1 MRKKPVLLVTMGDP
15 AGIGPEI
22 CVKALWHP
30 VVSRVSTPVIVGI
43 PEVLAWYAARL
54 TAGPARTAAP
64 AVSII
69 ASPDEAPDRPGTLA
83 VIPAG
88 EATFDL
94 ATTGTVTPEAGTAA
108 YAALTRAI
116 ALVQSGEADAIVT
129 SPLNKEALVASGSPY
144 IDHTEALA
152 AITRTSP
159 LTMFEVGSLRI
170 FFATRH
176 VSLQQSIYLLDKAL
190 VVKAIAGAA
199 MNMRRIGFPAPR
211 LALAALNPHAGEGG
225 LFGRQEIETLAPAVA
240 EARGRGIDVRGPVP
254 ADSVFAQGLKGRYD
268 AVISLYHDQGHI
280 AAKTYDFERT
290 VSVTL
295 GLPFIRTSVDHGTA
309 FDIAGKGIASE
320 VSLVEAIKSA
330 ARYALPYARNFRTVA
345 G

>member
-15 AGIGPEI
+15 AGIGPEV
-22 CVKALWHP
+22 CVKALRHP
-30 VVSRVSTPVIVGI
+30 IVHRVSTLVVVGI
-43 PEVLAWYAARL
+43 PGVLSWHATKLA
-54 TAGPARTAAP
+54 TQPGVP
-64 AVSII
+64 AVATI
-69 ASPDEAPDRPGTLA
+69 ASPS
-83 VIPAG
+83 
-88 EATFDL
+88 EATDRHGVLPVVAAGQAAFDIS
-94 ATTGTVTPEAGTAA
+94 TTGTVTAEAGAAA

-116 ALVQSGEADAIVT
+116 ALVESGQADAIVT
-129 SPLNKEALVASGSPY
+129 APLNKESLVASGAPY
-144 IDHTEALA
+144 IDHTDALA
-152 AITRTSP
+152 AITGTSP
-159 LTMFEVGSLRI
+159 LTMFEVGPLRI

-176 VSLQQSIYLLDKAL
+176 VSLQRSIELLDKDL
-190 VVKAIAGAA
+190 VLKTITGAA
-199 MNMRRIGFPAPR
+199 LNMRRIGFSAPR

-225 LFGRQEIETLAPAVA
+225 LFGRQEIEVFVPAVT
-240 EARGRGIDVRGPVP
+240 EARSHGIDISGPVP
-254 ADSVFAQGLKGRYD
+254 ADAVFAQGLNGRYD

-330 ARYALPYARNFRTVA
+330 ARYALPYARNYRSTVK
-345 G
+345 

>member
-1 MRKKPVLLVTMGDP
+1 LRKKPVLLVTMGDP

-22 CVKALWHP
+22 CAKALRHP
-30 VVSRVSTPVIVGI
+30 IVHRVSTPVVVGI
-43 PEVLAWYAARL
+43 PAVLSWYAARL
-54 TAGPARTAAP
+54 AAGPTAWSVTRITSP
-64 AVSII
+64 SEAV
-69 ASPDEAPDRPGTLA
+69 DRPGTLP
-83 VIPAG
+83 VIPAS
-88 EATFDL
+88 ETTFDM
-94 ATTGTVTPEAGTAA
+94 ATTGKITPEAGAAA

-116 ALVQSGEADAIVT
+116 TLVQSGQADAIVT
-129 SPLNKEALVASGSPY
+129 APLNKEALVASGAPY

-152 AITRTSP
+152 AITGTSP
-159 LTMFEVGSLRI
+159 LTMFEVGPLRI

-176 VSLQQSIYLLDKAL
+176 VSLQRSIDLLDKDL
-190 VVKAIAGAA
+190 VLKTIAGAA
-199 MNMRRIGFPAPR
+199 LNMRRIGFSAPR
-211 LALAALNPHAGEGG
+211 LALAALNPHSGEGG
-225 LFGRQEIETLAPAVA
+225 LFGRQEIEVLVPAIA
-240 EARGRGIDVRGPVP
+240 EARSRGIDISGPIP
-254 ADSVFAQGLKGRYD
+254 ADSVFAQGLRRRYD

-330 ARYALPYARNFRTVA
+330 ARYALPYAGNYRNVVE
-345 G
+345 